1 MESLLSLWR
10 WDPNLCIFCSLAVLL
25 ETIETAAPPVAWPYL
40 MSESEPMASGV
51 T

>member
-1 MESLLSLWR
+1 MESHLSLWR
-10 WDPNLCIFCSLAVLL
+10 SAPNLSVSCSLVVLL

-40 MSESEPMASGV
+40 